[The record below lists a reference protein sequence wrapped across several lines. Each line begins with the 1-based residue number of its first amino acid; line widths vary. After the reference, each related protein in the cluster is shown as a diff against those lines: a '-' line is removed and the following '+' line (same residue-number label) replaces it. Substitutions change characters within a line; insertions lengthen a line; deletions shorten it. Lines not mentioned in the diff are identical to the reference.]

1 MFAKETDMGT
11 WGSGAFDN
19 DDAADWA
26 WQLSD
31 DADEAVVAAALTAV
45 ESSTDP
51 EAPASQVAVA
61 AAEVVA
67 AGLGRPAPDLPDE
80 VADWVGSRTDRP
92 WAALAPLALRAIAR
106 VAAGSELRD
115 LWTES
120 DATDATDATDEWSA
134 ALQDL
139 GMRLREPNA

>member
-1 MFAKETDMGT
+1 MGT

-26 WQLSD
+26 WQLTD

-51 EAPASQVAVA
+51 AAPASQVAVA

-67 AGLGRPAPDLPDE
+67 AGLGRPAADLPDD
-80 VADWVGSRTDRP
+80 VAAWVASRTERR
-92 WAALAPLALRAIAR
+92 WAALAPLALRSIAR

-115 LWTES
+115 LWAES

-134 ALQDL
+134 VLLDL
-139 GMRLREPNA
+139 ATRLRSPST